1 MSIATYIDIFTSY
14 DSKRFGKITFS
25 KIVAIVI
32 FLTHI
37 KVNNMLCRLSVDTI
51 DKFVHFCVFTIT
63 DFTSIICFR
72 RDNML

>member
-32 FLTHI
+32 FWHI
-37 KVNNMLCRLSVDTI
+37 LKWT
-51 DKFVHFCVFTIT
+51 
-63 DFTSIICFR
+63 ICFA
-72 RDNML
+72 DLV